1 MAEQSESLESNSNEL
16 EQNSRDPET
25 LFFGV
30 AYWSISDVAAN
41 LPFSAATPHS
51 LSEFRNAGFNGATS
65 QPISKTGPIVLG
77 DTSILRGA
85 YPYLDC
91 RQDSANYNAPN
102 PLAGIF
108 QSDSNVGPDIQYRS
122 LANNGTSGVYH
133 DLMGSSLDF
142 TAGLD
147 SYAIAT
153 NASTTI
159 SNLSFSM
166 EAWIR
171 PDNFTSGNF
180 NTQAVMYRGGN
191 GLKGDLATLNTGKVR
206 FRWSGSDSGLQ
217 SSTTLSA
224 NTWYHVVGIYHV
236 YNYVSSGNAAN
247 SAIAAI
253 FLNGSLNSSVSLS
266 GSRVID
272 NSGSTNLMSFGFY
285 NSNNSTSLSMMSH
298 PTYKFYYDG
307 EIGQVRFYDGALP
320 PGRVLQN
327 YNASKGWYGYGS
339 SSGSVYL

>member
-25 LFFGV
+25 PFFGV
-30 AYWSISDVAAN
+30 VDWRISDVAAS

-65 QPISKTGPIVLG
+65 QPISKTGPIILG
-77 DTSILRGA
+77 NTSILDSG
-85 YPYLDC
+85 YPRLDC
-91 RQDSANYNAPN
+91 RQDSANYNAPD

-108 QSDSNVGPDIQYRS
+108 QSDSNIGPDIQYRS
-122 LANNGTSGVYH
+122 LANNGTSGVEH
-133 DLMGSSLDF
+133 NLMGSFLDF

-159 SNLSFSM
+159 SNDSFTM
-166 EAWIR
+166 EVWIR

-180 NTQAVMYRGGN
+180 NSQAVMYRGGN
-191 GLKGDLATLNTGKVR
+191 GLKGDISTRNTGKVR
-206 FRWSGSDSGLQ
+206 FRWTGADSGLQ
-217 SSTTLSA
+217 SSSTLSA
-224 NTWYHVVGIYHV
+224 GTWYHIVGIYHV
-236 YNYVSSGNAAN
+236 YNYVAQNNAAN
-247 SAIAAI
+247 SGIAAI
-253 FLNGSLNSSVSLS
+253 FINGSLNSSTSLS
-266 GSRVID
+266 GSRVTST
-272 NSGSTNLMSFGFY
+272 NGSTNLMSFGFY
-285 NSNNSTSLSMMSH
+285 NSNNMTSLSNINA

-307 EIGQVRFYDGALP
+307 RIGQARFYDGALSP
-320 PGRVLQN
+320 AKVLQN

-339 SSGSVYL
+339 SSGSVFI